1 MTVDIIAI
9 DVETTGYNP
18 KTDRIIQIGGV
29 AIRIEDDQCRVTG
42 VLDLVVNPG
51 LDVTVPRE
59 IENLTG
65 LTRRAL
71 NYGMPTD
78 KALLC
83 LQQFLDIP
91 LRCFEGE
98 SRRELVAHNIRF
110 DLRMIGADAQRA
122 GVEIRAPMWLEC
134 TMTNAQ
140 RRGWGKP
147 KLADLCQRLGVP
159 DVGGFHNAFAD
170 SVTAMGCF
178 RKMAPQLF
186 TGTRPAGFVGYDVS
200 RWDIWSAIDRNPE
213 TIGLTLANRGLV
225 TVEAAG

>member
-1 MTVDIIAI
+1 MTMDIIAI
-9 DVETTGYNP
+9 DVETTGYSP
-18 KTDRIIQIGGV
+18 KTNRIIQIGGV
-29 AIRIEDDQCRVTG
+29 ALRIEDDQCRVTG

-59 IENLTG
+59 VEKLTG
-65 LTRRAL
+65 LDRESL

-91 LRCFEGE
+91 LRFEGE

-110 DLRMIGADAQRA
+110 DLRMIAAEAKRA

-147 KLADLCQRLGVP
+147 TLADLCQRLGVP

-170 SVTAMGCF
+170 AVTAMACF
-178 RKMAPQLF
+178 RRMTPTLF
-186 TGTRPAGFVGYDVS
+186 TGVRPVGFVGYDVS
-200 RWDIWSAIDRNPE
+200 RWDIWSAIDTNPE
-213 TIGLTLANRGLV
+213 VIGVTLRNRGLV